1 MKVYIVTSDYDSE
14 DYHIE
19 AIFTERVEAE
29 LYCARENTAHLR
41 WTWDPLFIEEWETE
55 DLGPVKEIE
64 YVYEFEE
71 IRLSDMS
78 SVLMLTPATVKTAP
92 IFKGAI
98 STHLDVQPNG
108 NARIQVVMP
117 DAYSFDEATRI
128 AEDMLAKHKE
138 KKGEATNIEAE
149 EEK

>member
-1 MKVYIVTSDYDSE
+1 MKIYIVTSDYDSE

-19 AIFTERVEAE
+19 AVFMERAEAE
-29 LYCARENTAHLR
+29 LYCARENTTYLR

-55 DLGPVKEIE
+55 DFGPAKEIE

-71 IRLSDMS
+71 TRLSDTS
-78 SVLMLTPATVKTAP
+78 STLMLTPATVKTAP

-98 STHLDVQPNG
+98 STHLDVLPNG

-128 AEDMLAKHKE
+128 AEDMLSKHKE
-138 KKGEATNIEAE
+138 KKGE
-149 EEK
+149 